1 MRLQIPILRRR
12 LIGATRPVRAREGDG
27 IRMALGPRMCHANEG
42 SLGAIIYSCWPGTG
56 SELAGHGRG
65 VLGGRHG
72 WKALALLRRWADTSA
87 R

>member
-1 MRLQIPILRRR
+1 MPHQILRCRPV
-12 LIGATRPVRAREGDG
+12 IIQATRPVRAREGDG

-56 SELAGHGRG
+56 SELAEHGRG

-72 WKALALLRRWADTSA
+72 
-87 R
+87 